1 MSVEIRIDSH
11 DISDMDERLEDAF
24 DIKNNWGSEAVTGER
39 NDRMATDNMFRFPE
53 GSVQAVLQR
62 QQATIEDQHQ
72 TIAMLIEDI
81 RKLDSVLSQVTDAL
95 DNLGKNVFAIG
106 MKKSED
112 K

>member
-72 TIAMLIEDI
+72 TIALLIEDI
-81 RKLDSVLSQVTDAL
+81 KKLDSTVNQITDCL
-95 DNLGKNVFAIG
+95 DSLGKNIFAIG
-106 MKKSED
+106 MKSQEIK
-112 K
+112 

>member
-81 RKLDSVLSQVTDAL
+81 KKLDTVLSQVTDAL
-95 DNLGKNVFAIG
+95 DNAGKNFFAIG